1 MDPNLDTQEPQ
12 PQPYPTRPQNGQH
25 ADDLMPP
32 DPLLRSDAYIE
43 VDMEATPLRS
53 RVVVDPPEMSADTVT
68 DQAADSS
75 QRRARRKML
84 PEDAAERPAWLPENW
99 KMELRVRNSGATA
112 GSIDRYY
119 IDPVSGKKFRSSK
132 EVLHYLETGTKRKP
146 SDSPGGSQK
155 QKKSS
160 PMPKKAPPF
169 YFDFENP
176 PQSVSWVQTNAP
188 GDAWT
193 PYSCHGMVPEC
204 IRNEWSTV
212 FSSVTQV
219 VGQKNAPLKDKKSS
233 S

>member
-1 MDPNLDTQEPQ
+1 MVLPNVLPSL
-12 PQPYPTRPQNGQH
+12 YLNR
-25 ADDLMPP
+25 ASLMGEIAEC
-32 DPLLRSDAYIE
+32 LY
-43 VDMEATPLRS
+43 
-53 RVVVDPPEMSADTVT
+53 SA
-68 DQAADSS
+68 
-75 QRRARRKML
+75 
-84 PEDAAERPAWLPENW
+84 
-99 KMELRVRNSGATA
+99 
-112 GSIDRYY
+112 IDNLNYEWQYY